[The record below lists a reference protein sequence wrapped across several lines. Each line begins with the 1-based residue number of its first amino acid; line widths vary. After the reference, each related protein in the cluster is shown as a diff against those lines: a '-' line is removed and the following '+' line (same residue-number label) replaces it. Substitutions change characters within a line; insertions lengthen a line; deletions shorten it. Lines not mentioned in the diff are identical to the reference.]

1 MSTNSTKLEPRGVNT
16 DATFNFANL
25 SVTSNVTTANLTVSG
40 KSNLGEISNVTVT
53 GGASGQVVQ
62 TDGSGGLSWVDVSSI
77 VGQAAGP
84 GNSIQF
90 NDAGSINGDSKLK
103 FNKTSGVLSVT
114 GNIEASYFSGNGS
127 LLSNVTGANVTGFVS
142 NATHANSAT
151 TSTTATTAGT
161 VTSNAQPNITSIGTL
176 STLSVTD
183 TITSVTISA
192 TDINGKIKTAT
203 QNEITSLGTLTG
215 LAVSGTTQ
223 TTTLTATNLNGTI
236 KTASQP
242 EITGIGTL
250 TALTVSG
257 IGNISTLRT
266 DIIQYSNGAT
276 YQFAMT
282 PPGLDTQI
290 TFNDL
295 GEYASSSNLV
305 FNKTTK
311 TLTVDNIIS
320 NGSQL
325 TNVPAGNLT
334 GTIPDTLLGNSTF
347 YIGTTSIKANRAS
360 TSQSLTGITSIDG
373 SAASLTTARNIN
385 GVSFNGTS
393 DITVTANA
401 QTLTGTI
408 LKSTIVDSSLTSVG
422 TLTQLNVS
430 GNSSFTG
437 ENVSLGGNSNVKIT
451 GGSSGAVLSTDGA
464 GNLSWT
470 SVPVIPALS
479 GQSGNFLTTNGSTL
493 SWVTLGSVTLPST
506 SGQSGKYLTNDGT
519 TSLWASGAVYT
530 AVSITNGTSNIII
543 PTSSGPVRT
552 YVGST
557 LKLDVNSTNVLI
569 NGTQLSINIATGTA
583 PLEILS
589 TTRVANLNVAK
600 AGLADQVQVNSGE
613 GTSGTHYIVAS
624 TGRSGSYYTQY
635 GTSYLTADTST
646 GSVTSTGTITA
657 NRLVSTVTTGNVPII
672 VTSTTRV
679 ANLNVATSGQTDQV
693 QVNSGEGTSGT
704 HYIVAS
710 TGRSGSYYTQYGT
723 SYLTVN
729 TSTGDL
735 TSTGNVTA
743 NRLVSSVATGTAPII
758 VTSTTRVA
766 NLNVAHSGM
775 TDQVQVNSG
784 EGTSGTH
791 YIVASTGRSGSYYTQ
806 YGTSYLTANPSTG
819 DLNSTGNVTANR
831 LISTVLTTTN
841 LPPMYISSTV
851 RVANLNVAKA
861 GLTDQVQVNSGEGT
875 SGTQYLVTSTNRS
888 GSYYTVYGTSYLTA
902 DPSTGSV
909 TSTGNVSANRLVSTV
924 LTTTNLPPMYISS
937 TVRVANLNVAKAGLA
952 DQVQV
957 NSGEG
962 TSGTQYLVTSTNRS
976 GSYYT
981 QYGTSY
987 LTADTSTGS
996 VTSTGNITANRLISS
1011 VATGTAP
1018 IIVTSTTR
1026 VTNLNVAHANISDFA
1041 SVTTQ
1046 STSTYYPVF
1055 ASGATTS
1062 NYALGSNTALKFDA
1076 ATGNLQTTVVYV
1088 TANITSGNASL
1099 GNLVGANYVS
1109 LTNNITTPNASIGNI
1124 TSNISLLGW
1133 TTIQKSTELMVSP
1146 SFASTIICDLD
1157 TSSIFYIS
1165 PTSNFTVNFTN
1176 VPTTINRTIVVTL
1189 ILAQTTGYYASAVQI
1204 GGAGQTI
1211 KWSYGSTPVPTAN
1224 KTEIETITLIR
1235 TSAGAWVVLG
1245 DYGTYG

>member
-25 SVTSNVTTANLTVSG
+25 AVTSNVTTANLTVSG
-40 KSNLGEISNVTVT
+40 KSNLGEIGNVTIT
-53 GGASGQVVQ
+53 GGDSGQVVQ
-62 TDGSGGLSWVDVSSI
+62 TNGSGGLSWVDVSSI

-84 GNSIQF
+84 ANSIQF

-151 TSTTATTAGT
+151 TSTIATTAGT
-161 VTSNAQPNITSIGTL
+161 VTANAQPNITSIGTL

-183 TITSVTISA
+183 TITSGTINA

-215 LAVSGTTQ
+215 LAVSGTTT
-223 TTTLTATNLNGTI
+223 TTTLTATNINGTI

-242 EITGIGTL
+242 EITGLGTL
-250 TALTVSG
+250 TNMTVSG

-320 NGSQL
+320 NGGQL

-334 GTIPDTLLGNSTF
+334 GTILNTVLGNSTF

-360 TSQSLTGITSIDG
+360 ASQSLTGITSIDG

-393 DITVTANA
+393 DITVTSNA
-401 QTLTGTI
+401 TTLTGTI

-437 ENVSLGGNSNVKIT
+437 ANVSLGGNANVRIT
-451 GGSSGAVLSTDGA
+451 GGTAGAVLSTDGS
-464 GNLSWT
+464 GSLSWT
-470 SVPVIPALS
+470 SVPVIPSLS

-493 SWVTLGSVTLPST
+493 SWTSLGAVTLPST

-519 TSLWASGAVYT
+519 VTLWATGAVYT

-543 PTSSGPVRT
+543 PTSGGPVRA
-552 YVGST
+552 YVGTT

-583 PLEILS
+583 PLIVASTTRVDNLNVASAGKADQLVVNSGDSDAGLYYLTMSTAKSGSDYSIYGSTKLRAVGSTGNLTSSGALQGNVLVSTVLTTTGTAPLIVASTVRVANLNVASSGKADQLVVNSGDSDAGLYYLTMSTARSGSDYSIYGSATLKAVGSTGNVTSTGALQGNVLVSSVATGTAPMIVAS
-589 TTRVANLNVAK
+589 TTRVANLNVAS
-600 AGLADQVQVNSGE
+600 AGKADQLVVNSGDSDA
-613 GTSGTHYIVAS
+613 GLYYLTMSTAKSGSDYSIYGSATLRAVGS
-624 TGRSGSYYTQY
+624 TGN
-635 GTSYLTADTST
+635 
-646 GSVTSTGTITA
+646 VTSTGA
-657 NRLVSTVTTGNVPII
+657 LQGNVLVSSVVNGTAPLI

-679 ANLNVATSGQTDQV
+679 NNLNVASAGKADQLV
-693 QVNSGEGTSGT
+693 VNSGDSDAGLYYLTM
-704 HYIVAS
+704 S
-710 TGRSGSYYTQYGT
+710 TARSGSDYSIYGST
-723 SYLTVN
+723 KLRAVG
-729 TSTGDL
+729 STGDL

-743 NRLVSSVATGTAPII
+743 NT
-758 VTSTTRVA
+758 
-766 NLNVAHSGM
+766 
-775 TDQVQVNSG
+775 
-784 EGTSGTH
+784 
-791 YIVASTGRSGSYYTQ
+791 
-806 YGTSYLTANPSTG
+806 
-819 DLNSTGNVTANR
+819 
-831 LISTVLTTTN
+831 LISTVLTTAS
-841 LPPMYISSTV
+841 LPPMYVSSTV
-851 RVANLNVAKA
+851 RVANLNVA
-861 GLTDQVQVNSGEGT
+861 
-875 SGTQYLVTSTNRS
+875 R
-888 GSYYTVYGTSYLTA
+888 
-902 DPSTGSV
+902 
-909 TSTGNVSANRLVSTV
+909 
-924 LTTTNLPPMYISS
+924 
-937 TVRVANLNVAKAGLA
+937 
-952 DQVQV
+952 
-957 NSGEG
+957 
-962 TSGTQYLVTSTNRS
+962 
-976 GSYYT
+976 
-981 QYGTSY
+981 
-987 LTADTSTGS
+987 
-996 VTSTGNITANRLISS
+996 
-1011 VATGTAP
+1011 
-1018 IIVTSTTR
+1018 
-1026 VTNLNVAHANISDFA
+1026 ANISDFT

-1046 STSTYYPVF
+1046 TTSTYYPVF
-1055 ASGATTS
+1055 ANGATTS

-1076 ATGNLQTTVVYV
+1076 LTGNLQTTVVYV

-1099 GNLVGANYVS
+1099 GNLVNANYVS

-1133 TTIQKSTELMVSP
+1133 TTLQQSTEVMVSP
-1146 SFASTIICDLD
+1146 GFASTINCDLN
-1157 TSSIFYIS
+1157 TGAIFYIS

-1176 VPTTINRTIVVTL
+1176 VPITVNRTIVVTL
-1189 ILAQTTGYYASAVQI
+1189 ILAQTTGYYASAIQI

-1211 KWSYGSTPVPTAN
+1211 KWSYNTNPVPTAN